1 MSVRRAFLV
10 PLLLS
15 VPVLAWAADAAHP
28 TVIAIS
34 EVQGTGLQSP
44 MVGQRVT
51 VEGVA
56 AYAGNPG
63 TTPTGLYLQSVAGK
77 ELKENSKASNAIY
90 TLLPPAMKPPERETL
105 LRVTGTVAELGK
117 GADTMTALVDVHIE
131 ARGRHPLLVDQISFS
146 DRWDKAGLEALEGK
160 NGVYFLT
167 VLDANH
173 LLDRGELMASL
184 DGRLFTPTEIASPGA
199 DAREIATR
207 NAARTVIVDDA
218 LDAQAPA
225 SHWYLTRP
233 IDGAFPLRTG
243 TGVAVK
249 GVLVQAGGRY
259 RLLPSLPMAYVK
271 GDEARQRRPAPDV
284 AGNTRIA
291 GLNVLNLFNGDGKQG
306 DFPTSRGA
314 ETFAAYQLQQQKIVA
329 SVQALKPDVAA
340 LMEIENDGTGPDSAL
355 AQFVAALNAAGPI
368 KDYRFVDSGQ
378 GPGKNPIR
386 VALIYRGTRI
396 ATVGKFA
403 TLEGGPFVKHSRVP
417 LAQAFRRLAN
427 GKAAGKPFVVVA
439 NHFKSKGC
447 GKGED
452 AAQGPEADQ
461 KDEQGCWNATRVE
474 SAKRVDAWMRGDPTG
489 TKADR
494 LLLVGDFNAYAKEDP
509 ITTLLSAGWQ
519 DALALAK
526 VEAPYSFVY
535 NGQSGRLDHAL
546 LSPALAGKLR
556 GAAEWHNNADESE
569 RFAYNGSDPDPGPY
583 RASDHDPILLGFDL
597 D

>member
-28 TVIAIS
+28 TVMAIS
-34 EVQGTGLQSP
+34 EVQGTGAQSP

-56 AYAGNPG
+56 VYAGNPAEAK
-63 TTPTGLYLQSVAGK
+63 TGLFLQSAKRDG
-77 ELKENSKASNAIY
+77 EGKASTAIY
-90 TLLPPAMKPPERETL
+90 VMLPPAAAAPPGRTL

-117 GADTMTALVDVHIE
+117 GAATMTALVDTHIE
-131 ARGRHPLLVDQISFS
+131 AKGIVPPPSPLETPIRIVDQLGLERFEGEVRNYRVTVMSS
-146 DRWDKAGLEALEGK
+146 DRLG
-160 NGVYFLT
+160 
-167 VLDANH
+167 
-173 LLDRGELMASL
+173 DRGEMDVSL
-184 DGRLFTPTEIASPGA
+184 DGRLFSPTEVAAPGKPA
-199 DAREIATR
+199 NLVAER
-207 NAARTVIVDDA
+207 NARRLITVDDS
-218 LDAQAPA
+218 LDPQAAA
-225 SHWYLTRP
+225 STWYLRWP
-233 IDGAFPLRTG
+233 VDGKFPVRAG
-243 TGVAVK
+243 TALHFRGVV
-249 GVLVQAGGRY
+249 VQANGRY
-259 RLLPSLPMAYVK
+259 RLLPT
-271 GDEARQRRPAPDV
+271 GDMGMMSHADGWERPAAPDV
-284 AGNTRIA
+284 SGNVRIA

-340 LMEIENDGTGPDSAL
+340 LMEIENDGTGPESAL

-386 VALIYRGTRI
+386 VALIYRDTRV
-396 ATVGKFA
+396 AAVGKVA

-461 KDEQGCWNATRVE
+461 KDEQSCWNATRVE
-474 SAKRVDAWMRGDPTG
+474 SAKRVDAWMRTDPTG
-489 TKADR
+489 TGSDQVV
-494 LLLVGDFNAYAKEDP
+494 LVGDFNAYAKEDP
-509 ITTLLSAGWQ
+509 ITTLLTAGWQ

-526 VEAPYSFVY
+526 VEMPYSFVY

-546 LSPALAGKLR
+546 LSPAIAGKLR

-583 RASDHDPILLGFDL
+583 RASDHDPILLGFEL

>member
-1 MSVRRAFLV
+1 MSVGRAFLV

-28 TVIAIS
+28 TVMAIS

-56 AYAGNPG
+56 VYAGNPAEAK
-63 TTPTGLYLQSVAGK
+63 TGLFLQSAKRDG
-77 ELKENSKASNAIY
+77 EGKASTAIY
-90 TLLPPAMKPPERETL
+90 VMLPPAAAAPPGRTL

-117 GADTMTALVDVHIE
+117 DAATMTALVDTHID
-131 ARGRHPLLVDQISFS
+131 AKGIVPTPSPLETPIRIVDQLGLERFEGEVRNYRVTVMSS
-146 DRWDKAGLEALEGK
+146 DRLG
-160 NGVYFLT
+160 
-167 VLDANH
+167 
-173 LLDRGELMASL
+173 DRGEMDVSL
-184 DGRLFTPTEIASPGA
+184 DGRLFSPTEAAAPGKPA
-199 DAREIATR
+199 NLVAER
-207 NAARTVIVDDA
+207 NARRLITVDDS
-218 LDAQAPA
+218 LDPQAAA
-225 SHWYLTRP
+225 STWYLRWP
-233 IDGAFPLRTG
+233 VDGKFPVRAG
-243 TGVAVK
+243 TPLHFRGVV
-249 GVLVQAGGRY
+249 VQANGRY
-259 RLLPSLPMAYVK
+259 RLLPT
-271 GDEARQRRPAPDV
+271 GDMGMVSHAAGWERPAAPDV
-284 AGNTRIA
+284 SGNVRIA

-314 ETFAAYQLQQQKIVA
+314 ETFAAYQLQRQKIVA

-386 VALIYRGTRI
+386 VALIYRGTRV

-474 SAKRVDAWMRGDPTG
+474 SAKRVDAWMRVDPTG
-489 TKADR
+489 TGSDR
-494 LLLVGDFNAYAKEDP
+494 IVLVGDLNAYAKEDP

>member
-1 MSVRRAFLV
+1 MSVGRAFLV

-15 VPVLAWAADAAHP
+15 VPVLAWAADAAQP

-56 AYAGNPG
+56 VYAGNPAEAK
-63 TTPTGLYLQSVAGK
+63 TGLFLQSAKRDG
-77 ELKENSKASNAIY
+77 EGKASTAIY
-90 TLLPPAMKPPERETL
+90 VMLPPAAAAPPGRTL

-117 GADTMTALVDVHIE
+117 DAVTMTALVDTHIDAKGIAPAPSNLE
-131 ARGRHPLLVDQISFS
+131 LPIRELDQLGLERFEGEVRNYWVTVMSS
-146 DRWDKAGLEALEGK
+146 DRLG
-160 NGVYFLT
+160 
-167 VLDANH
+167 
-173 LLDRGELMASL
+173 DRGELDVSL
-184 DGRLFTPTEIASPGA
+184 DGRLFSPTEVAAPGKPA
-199 DAREIATR
+199 NRVAER
-207 NAARTVIVDDA
+207 NARRLITVDDS
-218 LDAQAPA
+218 LDAQAAA
-225 SHWYLTRP
+225 SAWFLRWP
-233 IDGAFPLRTG
+233 VDGKFPVRAG
-243 TGVAVK
+243 TPLHFRGVV
-249 GVLVQAGGRY
+249 VQANGRY
-259 RLLPSLPMAYVK
+259 RLLPT
-271 GDEARQRRPAPDV
+271 GDMGMVSHAAGWERPAAPDV
-284 AGNTRIA
+284 SGNVRIA

-340 LMEIENDGTGPDSAL
+340 LMEIENDGTGPESAL

-386 VALIYRGTRI
+386 VALIYRGTRV

-403 TLEGGPFVKHSRVP
+403 ILEGGPFVKHSRVP

-427 GKAAGKPFVVVA
+427 GKGAGKPFVVVA

-474 SAKRVDAWMRGDPTG
+474 SAKRVDAWLRGDPTG
-489 TKADR
+489 TGSDR
-494 LLLVGDFNAYAKEDP
+494 IVLVGDFNAYAKEDP